1 MSEVDLDA
9 YFVRIGY
16 SGPRRPTLAVLKAI
30 HALHPAS
37 IPFENIDVLLKQPI
51 RLDATSLHAKMVQKQ
66 RGGYCYEQN
75 TYFQKILEAT
85 GFSVRSIAARV
96 LWHAPLGTVP
106 PRNHMLL
113 IIQMNDEEYLADV
126 GYGRLTLTAPLCIK
140 PHIEQQTLNGLYR
153 VVPVGIEYQVQ
164 VKLLGQWVSLYQLSK
179 HEQTAADW
187 DVVNYYNSTH
197 PNSPF
202 TVNLMA
208 ALSVGGRRYGLLN
221 STLRIHQSDGSADV
235 RVLESPEE
243 LEHVLRRNFKISL
256 PEHCESLLS
265 RIASKG

>member
-113 IIQMNDEEYLADV
+113 YSNE
-126 GYGRLTLTAPLCIK
+126 
-140 PHIEQQTLNGLYR
+140 
-153 VVPVGIEYQVQ
+153 
-164 VKLLGQWVSLYQLSK
+164 
-179 HEQTAADW
+179 
-187 DVVNYYNSTH
+187 
-197 PNSPF
+197 
-202 TVNLMA
+202 
-208 ALSVGGRRYGLLN
+208 
-221 STLRIHQSDGSADV
+221 
-235 RVLESPEE
+235 
-243 LEHVLRRNFKISL
+243 
-256 PEHCESLLS
+256 
-265 RIASKG
+265 